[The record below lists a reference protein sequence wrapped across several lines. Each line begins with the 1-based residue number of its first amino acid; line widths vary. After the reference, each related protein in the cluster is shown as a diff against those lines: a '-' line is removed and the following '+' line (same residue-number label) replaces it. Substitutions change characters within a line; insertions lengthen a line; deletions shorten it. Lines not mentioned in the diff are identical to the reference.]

1 MEPAFF
7 EILFSKSRE
16 PQNDYWRVC
25 IELDDADRALLAG
38 DMSTELKTRSV
49 VRRSGILNLL
59 PSDLDEGWPRFGII
73 MEHNVIGT
81 WDGGREPIIAKGG
94 HKVWVISGRQSAT
107 LDP

>member
-1 MEPAFF
+1 MDSAFL

-16 PQNDYWRVC
+16 PQSEYWRVC
-25 IELDDADRALLAG
+25 IELDNKDRAILAG
-38 DMSTELKTRSV
+38 DISAELKTRSV
-49 VRRSGILNLL
+49 VRRSGILDLL

-94 HKVWVISGRQSAT
+94 HKVWVIAGGT
-107 LDP
+107 YL